1 MRAYV
6 QKGAHPEAIALAKK
20 AHELSGGIPAM
31 TMLTGYAYGAAGRKA
46 DAHKMIGALK
56 QRSRRVYVPAF
67 LTAAI
72 HTALRNTEPAIA
84 WLRRAR
90 EERCDYLV
98 YLDREPAADALRS
111 DPRFDE
117 IVPRP
122 PSRD

>member
-1 MRAYV
+1 MKFARLCHSTRFHRCCERHWRDYD
-6 QKGAHPEAIALAKK
+6 GAIEA
-20 AHELSGGIPAM
+20 S
-31 TMLTGYAYGAAGRKA
+31 R
-46 DAHKMIGALK
+46 GALELD
-56 QRSRRVYVPAF
+56 PNF
-67 LTAAI
+67 L
-72 HTALRNTEPAIA
+72 
-84 WLRRAR
+84 LRRAR